1 MRAIPAFVL
10 FCLGGAGAAV
20 LAPQNAAED
29 LYKLPAKLMIGAGL
43 SSSQS
48 EGAWDTD
55 GKSESVLDH
64 LAHLK
69 PSPFPATIDV
79 AADHYHRYKEDLG
92 LAKQMKFTS
101 HRFSISWCRI
111 FPEGNFSKP
120 NPEGVKF
127 YNAYIDEVKKNGM
140 EPMVRTKS
148 FRRVIQEAEE
158 GIYDT

>member
-79 AADHYHRYKEDLG
+79 AADHYHLY
-92 LAKQMKFTS
+92 
-101 HRFSISWCRI
+101 IS
-111 FPEGNFSKP
+111 PVLYLLVP
-120 NPEGVKF
+120 NLSRGELLK
-127 YNAYIDEVKKNGM
+127 
-140 EPMVRTKS
+140 TKS
-148 FRRVIQEAEE
+148 R
-158 GIYDT
+158 GC